1 MSKLIIKKSQD
12 DVIKQIIQT
21 GINEG
26 LTDSEA
32 RGMVLEAHIRKGWEG
47 TGAEIIGDL
56 TVDQLGRV
64 LFGDYEVEKQ
74 KYSLQEFE
82 VTYRL
87 NKFTTVTNKVVRN
100 DEYELSKEQVIE
112 SSIRILNRS
121 KHNFELKETDV
132 VEFEVIKKEL

>member
-1 MSKLIIKKSQD
+1 
-12 DVIKQIIQT
+12 
-21 GINEG
+21 
-26 LTDSEA
+26 
-32 RGMVLEAHIRKGWEG
+32 
-47 TGAEIIGDL
+47 
-56 TVDQLGRV
+56 

-100 DEYELSKEQVIE
+100 NEYELSKEQVIE
-112 SSIRILNRS
+112 SSIGILNCS

-132 VEFEVIKKEL
+132 VEFEVIKKDL